1 MKYLPSPRSITAY
14 GLYGDDG
21 KPIAIIE
28 FEPSANYI
36 ELIRL
41 IASAPALLAAL
52 TEGIG
57 LTLSGDFASDLEV
70 IATVLGDEFRV
81 FAGRLE
87 VKAQAIRGAIAAAK
101 GEAT

>member
-21 KPIAIIE
+21 KPVAIIE

-41 IASAPALLAAL
+41 IASAPALLEACEAARRYVGEL
-52 TEGIG
+52 MVNE
-57 LTLSGDFASDLEV
+57 DNYRPVVD
-70 IATVLGDEFRV
+70 VLHQLD
-81 FAGRLE
+81 A
-87 VKAQAIRGAIAAAK
+87 AIAAVK
-101 GEAT
+101 EE